1 MVTVAIGPILAKAAS
16 MDASSADCGMLRT
29 NTAVTGSCVS
39 FSCVVLCAGAGS
51 AEDAAG
57 ALGGAAGLGLDTALG
72 ALAAAAARIFA
83 AMDAYVVGPSGSFA
97 SVSGSTMAAA
107 ASGAAAAASAASLT
121 TSAAALALACTF
133 GAAAFILASSS
144 SRDTA
149 PVGRVGA
156 GGAVV
161 GGSGAFTGADT
172 AVSAD
177 TGSGTG
183 ACLFVGTGAVTPAM
197 SLRISSSPISS
208 SRVSRN
214 SLLTSCSSLIVGWNA
229 RRVWPSCLAMSAS
242 PFGPKTRRAT
252 TPMTSASGAPTPNRL
267 ALVWTERRRAM
278 VTGARDLTASIAAAS
293 PPLKWRCVRL
303 RL

>member
-1 MVTVAIGPILAKAAS
+1 MLLASFPRPLAPPPWPWFLCPPLVSLFSSTLSALPSISITASIAACADSARSNCTNAYRPAGLSLGVAASPEASGARLAVRMVTVAIGPIFAKAAS

-51 AEDAAG
+51 AGDAAG
-57 ALGGAAGLGLDTALG
+57 ALGGAAGLGLDAALG

-97 SVSGSTMAAA
+97 SVSGSTMAAG
-107 ASGAAAAASAASLT
+107 ASLTTSAAAAASAASLT

-156 GGAVV
+156 GGAVT

-172 AVSAD
+172 AVSAA
-177 TGSGTG
+177 TSTS
-183 ACLFVGTGAVTPAM
+183 APSSLPRNRTK
-197 SLRISSSPISS
+197 SLR
-208 SRVSRN
+208 
-214 SLLTSCSSLIVGWNA
+214 T
-229 RRVWPSCLAMSAS
+229 
-242 PFGPKTRRAT
+242 
-252 TPMTSASGAPTPNRL
+252 
-267 ALVWTERRRAM
+267 
-278 VTGARDLTASIAAAS
+278 
-293 PPLKWRCVRL
+293 
-303 RL
+303 